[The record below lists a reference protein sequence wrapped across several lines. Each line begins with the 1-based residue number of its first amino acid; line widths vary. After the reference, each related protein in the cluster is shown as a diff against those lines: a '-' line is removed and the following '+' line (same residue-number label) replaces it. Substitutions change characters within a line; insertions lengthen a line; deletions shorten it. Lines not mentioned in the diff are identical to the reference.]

1 MWTICSLVIL
11 PLLSLIGGILGLNSD
26 PKERARNK
34 WILAVLLF
42 SALASIALAISDHQA
57 DATQK
62 KSDDENISYLKQ
74 SLTQVLGNTQE
85 IKGSTEDIK
94 ALLARVLSGFGVA
107 QGRVE
112 SIQKNGLSSSA
123 DVKLVQAGIAGDD
136 LIKTLLAPVQ
146 TENQKQQT
154 TVVYYAKDVDPG
166 SVNGPPLISS
176 LLQAGFKPVQ
186 TTQGRKNPDL
196 STNAIWVG
204 QDVPIEQAKIVAY
217 TLMRAGVEIR
227 AIRPFS
233 GTGRNPHEIEIGA
246 DAAIVRRPPLTYD
259 QIQAM
264 QALSRNLD

>member
-11 PLLSLIGGILGLNSD
+11 PLLSLVGGILGLNSD
-26 PKERARNK
+26 PKESAKNR
-34 WILAVLLF
+34 WIVAILLF
-42 SALASIALAISDHQA
+42 SALASIAIAIGGHQA

-74 SLTQVLGNTQE
+74 SLTQVLGNTQD
-85 IKGSTEDIK
+85 IKG
-94 ALLARVLSGFGVA
+94 LLARVLSGFGVA
-107 QGRVE
+107 QSRVE

-123 DVKLVQAGIAGDD
+123 DVKLVQAGITGDD

-146 TENQKQQT
+146 AENQKQQT
-154 TVVYYAKDVDPG
+154 TVVYYAKDVDPR
-166 SVNGPPLISS
+166 SVNGPPLINS

-186 TTQGRKNPDL
+186 TTQGRKDPDL

-204 QDVPIEQAKIVAY
+204 KDVPIEQAKIVAY

-233 GTGRNPHEIEIGA
+233 GTDRKPNEIEIGA
-246 DAAIVRRPPLTYD
+246 DQTIVNRQPLSYD

-264 QALSRNLD
+264 QTLSRNLD